1 MLDPRLHAIAQLVRP
16 GHVVCDVGTD
26 HGYLPVWL
34 AEQGIVPHAWACDIN
49 EKPLAAA
56 RRTVESAG
64 VGDRVTVCRSD
75 GLSQIPPGAVQDIVM
90 AGMGGE
96 LIARLLLECG
106 WAADLSYR
114 FLLQPMTRASFLRR
128 ELCRHGFA
136 LEREIP
142 VLDGPHRYT
151 VMQAAYTGQANEPEE
166 LFCRVGRIPE
176 ERSPA
181 AAAWLRGEAAR
192 ERKIAAGLLRS
203 PAREQEAPAHTE
215 LARRIEELAAVL
227 EQELGKERNDI

>member
-1 MLDPRLHAIAQLVRP
+1 MLDPRLRAIAQLVRP

-34 AEQGIVPHAWACDIN
+34 VEQGIVPQAWACDVN
-49 EKPLAAA
+49 EQPLAAA
-56 RRTVESAG
+56 RRTVEAAG
-64 VGDRVTVCRSD
+64 VADRVIVCRSD
-75 GLSQIPPGAVQDIVM
+75 GLSQIPPDAVQDIVM

-106 WAADLSYR
+106 WAADPAYR
-114 FLLQPMTRASFLRR
+114 FLLQPMTRASYLRR
-128 ELCRHGFA
+128 ELYRHGFG

-151 VMQAAYTGQANEPEE
+151 VMQVAYTGRRHDPEE

-176 ERSPA
+176 EQTPA

-192 ERKIAAGLLRS
+192 ERKIAAGLRQS
-203 PAREQEAPAHTE
+203 PARAEEAPAHAE
-215 LARRIEELAAVL
+215 LARRIEELADDAKPQNGR
-227 EQELGKERNDI
+227 EQNNR